1 MKKVTYRKKND
12 YYIPNLAL
20 YKDDYANYHIGKY
33 GHLRLN
39 YIRNYKKGLYTE
51 LMLNGRLPNHLADI
65 DKEANKLIKAMV
77 NELVKQN
84 NVDEKL
90 KQNDQLEWVK
100 LMNNFKNSAEEIV
113 LKELIYN

>member
-1 MKKVTYRKKND
+1 
-12 YYIPNLAL
+12 
-20 YKDDYANYHIGKY
+20 
-33 GHLRLN
+33 
-39 YIRNYKKGLYTE
+39 
-51 LMLNGRLPNHLADI
+51 MLNGRLPNHLADI
-65 DKEANKLIKAMV
+65 DKEANKRTKAMV

-113 LKELIYN
+113 LKELISNGVTRLK

>member
-1 MKKVTYRKKND
+1 
-12 YYIPNLAL
+12 
-20 YKDDYANYHIGKY
+20 
-33 GHLRLN
+33 
-39 YIRNYKKGLYTE
+39 
-51 LMLNGRLPNHLADI
+51 
-65 DKEANKLIKAMV
+65 MV

>member
-1 MKKVTYRKKND
+1 
-12 YYIPNLAL
+12 
-20 YKDDYANYHIGKY
+20 
-33 GHLRLN
+33 
-39 YIRNYKKGLYTE
+39 
-51 LMLNGRLPNHLADI
+51 
-65 DKEANKLIKAMV
+65 MV

-113 LKELIYN
+113 LKELIHN